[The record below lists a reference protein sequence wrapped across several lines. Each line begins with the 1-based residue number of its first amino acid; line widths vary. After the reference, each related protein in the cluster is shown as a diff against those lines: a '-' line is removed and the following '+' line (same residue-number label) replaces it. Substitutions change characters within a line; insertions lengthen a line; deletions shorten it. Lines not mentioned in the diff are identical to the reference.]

1 MAPQESAGAL
11 RALRLV
17 LLGLCV
23 LAATGCDLW
32 RTWTAAPPV
41 SGPDVQGD
49 WQSGGTTYR
58 VQTDGAKVTAV
69 FETVSTEAQALGF
82 KKGDLSFTGTRNG
95 HFLQGEQ
102 VIRYPSNI
110 PCHREGGRRVPFMA
124 MVADDGKRIII
135 DWYNVSLN
143 VQTCKDV
150 GRTVGVTQLD
160 RR

>member
-1 MAPQESAGAL
+1 MSAL
-11 RALRLV
+11 RRV

-23 LAATGCDLW
+23 LGAAGCDLW
-32 RTWTAAPPV
+32 RTPSTPAV
-41 SGPDVQGD
+41 VGPEVQGD

-58 VQTDGAKVTAV
+58 LTTDGAKVTAL
-69 FETVSTEAQALGF
+69 FDAVSADAQALGF
-82 KKGDLSFTGTRNG
+82 KKGDLSFIGTRNG
-95 HFLQGEQ
+95 NFIQGEQ

-110 PCHREGGRRVPFMA
+110 PCHRESGRRVPFMA
-124 MVADDGKRIII
+124 MVAEDGKRIVL

-150 GRTVGVTQLD
+150 GRTVGVTQLE